1 MLRKVTGCRRLP
13 GGLPEVRGRLG
24 QPGQRVLQDS
34 PSVDGNSLDRD
45 QCNHLSVTEE
55 ETAHDHSVL
64 CSKLVMYQ
72 GYNLPRARAMQELPR
87 PKYRKTPQACL
98 KARQGSPAIKI
109 LQACEKLAKPGS
121 PGLDAWIRL
130 YQ

>member
-45 QCNHLSVTEE
+45 HSNISHSWRKRT
-55 ETAHDHSVL
+55 THDYWVL
-64 CSKLVMYQ
+64 GSDIAMDQ

-109 LQACEKLAKPGS
+109 LKACAKLAKPGS
-121 PGLDAWIRL
+121 PELDAWIRL